1 VLNKTILSEKGAF
14 AAGIVVFCAVWFA
27 GAGIVNSNL
36 ILPGPLA
43 VITRFIALLKDGAF
57 YKALGTSAVR
67 LFTGLVISAP
77 AGFLAGLVC
86 GLNKRAC
93 AFFRPLFTVIASTP
107 VMSVILIAY
116 LALGADRTPVFTVF
130 LLVFPI
136 IVSTTIEGLQA
147 VSLEL
152 RELFEVYRL
161 GRMQRLRHLY
171 LPVLMPFLTGGI
183 RAALALGWK
192 VVVAAEVLV
201 QPMNA
206 LGSGIQR
213 AKAYLETVELF
224 AWTLAVILAAA
235 LSDVVLRLCAQ
246 SAGKAG
252 L

>member
-1 VLNKTILSEKGAF
+1 
-14 AAGIVVFCAVWFA
+14 
-27 GAGIVNSNL
+27 
-36 ILPGPLA
+36 
-43 VITRFIALLKDGAF
+43 
-57 YKALGTSAVR
+57 
-67 LFTGLVISAP
+67 
-77 AGFLAGLVC
+77 
-86 GLNKRAC
+86 
-93 AFFRPLFTVIASTP
+93 
-107 VMSVILIAY
+107 MSVILIAY